1 MSVFLLL
8 IFLYKDFLTLPVSPH
23 YAPFFNIFQFF
34 RQYNRANKNSLQ
46 QKTYLLYYNWD

>member
-8 IFLYKDFLTLPVSPH
+8 IFLYKDFLTLPVSTH

-34 RQYNRANKNSLQ
+34 RQKIIEQTRTLQ